1 MSISFSATTILLAC
15 PMCMSGASGKGLMA
29 ANSAIGLMLVVL
41 FAVLASLFSF
51 MVYLAKRA
59 RRFANEETLGETS
72 GRIG

>member
-1 MSISFSATTILLAC
+1 MSISLLANSILLAC

-41 FAVLASLFSF
+41 FAVLASFFSF
-51 MVYLAKRA
+51 IIYLAKRA
-59 RRFANEETLGETS
+59 RRFANEETATEQS